1 LRHTQK
7 GAHFKKYSFWEL
19 LLMKLTT
26 RGRYAV
32 TAMLDLALYSKKD
45 PVSLSEIS
53 QRQGI
58 STNYLEQLF
67 VLLRKKQL
75 VVSIRGAQGGYK
87 LSRRSDLIYI
97 DEVIDAVNESVD
109 ATRCQGGVG
118 CQQGIRCLTHQLWDD
133 LSTEIRNFF
142 GGISLDSLSKR
153 NYVQQTCK
161 RQRERL
167 LGAELNK
174 N

>member
-1 LRHTQK
+1 
-7 GAHFKKYSFWEL
+7 
-19 LLMKLTT
+19 MKLTT

-32 TAMLDLALYSKKD
+32 TAMLDLALYSKQD

-67 VLLRKKQL
+67 TLLRKKQL
-75 VVSIRGAQGGYK
+75 VVSMRGPHGGYK
-87 LSRRSDLIYI
+87 LSRSSDLIYI

-109 ATRCQGGVG
+109 ATRCQGGAG

-133 LSTEIRNFF
+133 LSAEIRKFF
-142 GGISLDSLSKR
+142 GGISLAGLSKR

-161 RQRERL
+161 RQRERQL
-167 LGAELNK
+167 CIGLNK
-174 N
+174 K